1 MDRAKVFISSIL
13 DPKKEDLRRE
23 RNVAKE
29 VVESYEFLEPWAFED
44 EPASPDQVDE
54 EYLRNVET
62 CDLFIQIVGS
72 KSTEPVA
79 TESLRAI
86 AGNKPIL
93 LFAKTVD
100 DRSAQA
106 EILLKTPGVKY
117 VAFDSLDDLRRTV
130 RESISHTLVLGL
142 RSLRQG
148 AGGGPTT
155 AQLRQLVQNKAIVCV
170 KPAIPAKAEID
181 KFQVQE
187 VTSDALVVEKLSS
200 GHRIQIPIG
209 RVAEVLVL
217 APGEPPVVQ
226 LDGRLQWLTI
236 SDSWKFFD
244 LKPDPASPYGF
255 HKPSHLQDVCAFDI
269 GEALKKR
276 GGRMGWRL
284 ERDLP
289 GSLVRGVEI
298 VYDDDGKYFRTPSRP
313 SDLIYVWIRN

>member
-1 MDRAKVFISSIL
+1 M
-13 DPKKEDLRRE
+13 
-23 RNVAKE
+23 
-29 VVESYEFLEPWAFED
+29 
-44 EPASPDQVDE
+44 
-54 EYLRNVET
+54 
-62 CDLFIQIVGS
+62 
-72 KSTEPVA
+72 
-79 TESLRAI
+79 
-86 AGNKPIL
+86 L
-93 LFAKTVD
+93 LFAKSVENRTPH
-100 DRSAQA
+100 AQS
-106 EILLKTPGVKY
+106 LLQLAGKKY
-117 VAFDSLDDLRRTV
+117 APFG
-130 RESISHTLVLGL
+130 TLEE
-142 RSLRQG
+142 LRQAVQVDIDLALVVGLG
-148 AGGGPTT
+148 ALPSKTSGVSILGRLQ
-155 AQLRQLVQNKAIVCV
+155 QLIEKKVVVQI
-170 KPAIPAKAEID
+170 KPAIPQRTESQE
-181 KFQVQE
+181 FQVQE
-187 VTSDALVVEKLSS
+187 VNSDSVLVEKLSS
-200 GHRIQIPIG
+200 GHRIHIPIG

-298 VYDDDGKYFRTPSRP
+298 VYDDDGKYFRTPGRP